1 MNNLKQQQL
10 LLSHLNELLGSI
22 SDTTDTMACIINSI
36 REEHATDSEEE
47 VACAEGR
54 ILEEEQKR
62 FQQNYDYEKLH
73 HMTKYHLDNV
83 QASTGEIT
91 VADYEYCTNLTQ
103 RIIAYQSSK
112 NVD

>member
-36 REEHATDSEEE
+36 REEHATDSKEE

-54 ILEEEQKR
+54 K
-62 FQQNYDYEKLH
+62 NYDYEKLH

-103 RIIAYQSSK
+103 RILAYQSSK

>member
-22 SDTTDTMACIINSI
+22 SDTMACIINSI

>member
-1 MNNLKQQQL
+1 MNNLKQQQS

-36 REEHATDSEEE
+36 REEHATDSKEET
-47 VACAEGR
+47 ACAEGC

-103 RIIAYQSSK
+103 RILAYQSSK

>member
-22 SDTTDTMACIINSI
+22 NDTIDTIACIINSI

-47 VACAEGR
+47 TACAEDR

-62 FQQNYDYEKLH
+62 FQQNYDHEKLH
-73 HMTKYHLDNV
+73 HMTKYHLESV

-91 VADYEYCTNLTQ
+91 VADYEYCMNLTQ